1 MKKTFFLNYNT
12 RKINKLNFNQIYS
25 FLVNMYYAFEDKDN
39 LYLIIDLMSG
49 GDLRDHIGK

>member
-49 GDLRDHIGK
+49 GDLRYHIGK